1 MTGGALI
8 GQPPCA
14 RFAERAPRMGRR
26 VELRE
31 SRARAKNV
39 FTCASRRWIESIV
52 RTRSRRQRGGV
63 GRERS
68 RTFVGF
74 RCTLPRD
81 HPVAKNT
88 RETRARMCAAHHARE
103 VVSRPRTPRTRNTR
117 RMKEDRR
124 DLSGR
129 GDADGRQP
137 ARPAKSIEGVSGKKT
152 TLAHAPPPEKN
163 TSPFTTVHRRRRKRV
178 GVAPR
183 LSRNATDFDPSAYH
197 GGFPLTREHRAGVG
211 ANLRAT
217 NYTGLLT
224 TRSFFPSMT
233 FSPGKMLASSA
244 LAGSSPIPSGSRSC
258 MGFVVRS

>member
-1 MTGGALI
+1 MI

-88 RETRARMCAAHHARE
+88 RETRARMCAVHHARE

-129 GDADGRQP
+129 GTQMGANPRAQRR
-137 ARPAKSIEGVSGKKT
+137 ASRVFREKRPHWHTHLLRKKIRRRS
-152 TLAHAPPPEKN
+152 P
-163 TSPFTTVHRRRRKRV
+163 PFTD
-178 GVAPR
+178 A
-183 LSRNATDFDPSAYH
+183 
-197 GGFPLTREHRAGVG
+197 G
-211 ANLRAT
+211 ANEWVSRLDSRGT
-217 NYTGLLT
+217 RRTSTLPPT
-224 TRSFFPSMT
+224 TE
-233 FSPGKMLASSA
+233 
-244 LAGSSPIPSGSRSC
+244 
-258 MGFVVRS
+258 GFR